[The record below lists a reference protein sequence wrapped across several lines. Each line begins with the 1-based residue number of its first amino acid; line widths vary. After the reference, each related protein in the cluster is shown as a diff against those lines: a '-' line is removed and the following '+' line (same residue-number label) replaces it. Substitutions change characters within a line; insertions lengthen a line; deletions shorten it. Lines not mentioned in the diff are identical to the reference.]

1 MAELL
6 YALPDGVVVK
16 GRKSKVV
23 PLCLTLAG
31 VVLLVVNG
39 LLPATAGYEDLK
51 SALVLF
57 GGVIFATGVL
67 LLLVRLF
74 GDSGVPLYGE
84 NRVPLVWSERY
95 YPKSAASAVA
105 DCLTRHDWARLR
117 SIAQSQVPAIRLVAY
132 HTPDEVRA
140 LLSRLFGYEIDP
152 SVRVFPPF
160 YTDFGRNIAVGKGVF
175 INACCH
181 FQDHGGVTLGDGC
194 QIGHNVV
201 FATLDHGI
209 APAERRTTVPA
220 PIVLGRNVWVGSNAT
235 ILRGVTIGDNAV
247 VAAGA
252 VVAKDV
258 EANTIVG
265 GVPARLLRRIDG

>member
-51 SALVLF
+51 SAL
-57 GGVIFATGVL
+57 GVL

-132 HTPDEVRA
+132 HTPDEGFVACQAFEYVELEERPLTELHIVR
-140 LLSRLFGYEIDP
+140 S
-152 SVRVFPPF
+152 
-160 YTDFGRNIAVGKGVF
+160 
-175 INACCH
+175 
-181 FQDHGGVTLGDGC
+181 
-194 QIGHNVV
+194 GH
-201 FATLDHGI
+201 
-209 APAERRTTVPA
+209 
-220 PIVLGRNVWVGSNAT
+220 
-235 ILRGVTIGDNAV
+235 
-247 VAAGA
+247 
-252 VVAKDV
+252 
-258 EANTIVG
+258 EA
-265 GVPARLLRRIDG
+265 

>member
-1 MAELL
+1 MKWIPEGAVTGHRSKRPNVSGPQSECAGLEAYSAIESTSL
-6 YALPDGVVVK
+6 CLPDGVVVK

-132 HTPDEVRA
+132 HTPDEGFVACQAFEYVELEERPLTELHIVR
-140 LLSRLFGYEIDP
+140 S
-152 SVRVFPPF
+152 
-160 YTDFGRNIAVGKGVF
+160 
-175 INACCH
+175 
-181 FQDHGGVTLGDGC
+181 
-194 QIGHNVV
+194 GH
-201 FATLDHGI
+201 
-209 APAERRTTVPA
+209 
-220 PIVLGRNVWVGSNAT
+220 
-235 ILRGVTIGDNAV
+235 
-247 VAAGA
+247 
-252 VVAKDV
+252 
-258 EANTIVG
+258 EA
-265 GVPARLLRRIDG
+265 

>member
-1 MAELL
+1 MNKNQMAELL

-132 HTPDEVRA
+132 HTPDEGFVACRRSNTSSWRSGPSRSCTSCVPATRRSGVRRYA
-140 LLSRLFGYEIDP
+140 AEPDG
-152 SVRVFPPF
+152 VRHRPVPR
-160 YTDFGRNIAVGKGVF
+160 DFGSRPD
-175 INACCH
+175 C
-181 FQDHGGVTLGDGC
+181 
-194 QIGHNVV
+194 
-201 FATLDHGI
+201 
-209 APAERRTTVPA
+209 
-220 PIVLGRNVWVGSNAT
+220 
-235 ILRGVTIGDNAV
+235 
-247 VAAGA
+247 
-252 VVAKDV
+252 
-258 EANTIVG
+258 
-265 GVPARLLRRIDG
+265 

>member
-1 MAELL
+1 MNKNQMAELL

-117 SIAQSQVPAIRLVAY
+117 SIAQSQVPAIRLRKRRSEA
-132 HTPDEVRA
+132 
-140 LLSRLFGYEIDP
+140 
-152 SVRVFPPF
+152 
-160 YTDFGRNIAVGKGVF
+160 
-175 INACCH
+175 NA
-181 FQDHGGVTLGDGC
+181 
-194 QIGHNVV
+194 
-201 FATLDHGI
+201 
-209 APAERRTTVPA
+209 E
-220 PIVLGRNVWVGSNAT
+220 
-235 ILRGVTIGDNAV
+235 ILRRPAVSQRRSPPLSAKRVRDSCTLAARRGAFRENARKV
-247 VAAGA
+247 S
-252 VVAKDV
+252 D
-258 EANTIVG
+258 
-265 GVPARLLRRIDG
+265 LRIDGLV

>member
-1 MAELL
+1 MNKNQMAELL

-84 NRVPLVWSERY
+84 NRVPLVWS
-95 YPKSAASAVA
+95 ASLRARS
-105 DCLTRHDWARLR
+105 LPSGSWPTIRPTRGSWPARR
-117 SIAQSQVPAIRLVAY
+117 SNTSSWRSGPSRSCTSCVPATRRSGVRRYAAE
-132 HTPDEVRA
+132 PDGVRH
-140 LLSRLFGYEIDP
+140 RP
-152 SVRVFPPF
+152 VPR
-160 YTDFGRNIAVGKGVF
+160 DFGSRPDCWK
-175 INACCH
+175 
-181 FQDHGGVTLGDGC
+181 
-194 QIGHNVV
+194 
-201 FATLDHGI
+201 
-209 APAERRTTVPA
+209 
-220 PIVLGRNVWVGSNAT
+220 
-235 ILRGVTIGDNAV
+235 
-247 VAAGA
+247 
-252 VVAKDV
+252 
-258 EANTIVG
+258 
-265 GVPARLLRRIDG
+265 

>member
-74 GDSGVPLYGE
+74 GDSGVPL
-84 NRVPLVWSERY
+84 VWSERY

-132 HTPDEVRA
+132 HTPDEGFVACQAFEYVELEERPLTELHIVR
-140 LLSRLFGYEIDP
+140 S
-152 SVRVFPPF
+152 
-160 YTDFGRNIAVGKGVF
+160 
-175 INACCH
+175 
-181 FQDHGGVTLGDGC
+181 
-194 QIGHNVV
+194 GH
-201 FATLDHGI
+201 
-209 APAERRTTVPA
+209 
-220 PIVLGRNVWVGSNAT
+220 
-235 ILRGVTIGDNAV
+235 
-247 VAAGA
+247 
-252 VVAKDV
+252 
-258 EANTIVG
+258 EA
-265 GVPARLLRRIDG
+265 

>member
-1 MAELL
+1 MNKNQMAELL

-117 SIAQSQVPAIRLVAY
+117 SIAQSQVPAIRSNTSSWRSGPSRSCTSCVPATRRSGVRRY
-132 HTPDEVRA
+132 AAEPDGVRH
-140 LLSRLFGYEIDP
+140 RP
-152 SVRVFPPF
+152 VPR
-160 YTDFGRNIAVGKGVF
+160 DFGSRPD
-175 INACCH
+175 C
-181 FQDHGGVTLGDGC
+181 
-194 QIGHNVV
+194 
-201 FATLDHGI
+201 
-209 APAERRTTVPA
+209 
-220 PIVLGRNVWVGSNAT
+220 
-235 ILRGVTIGDNAV
+235 
-247 VAAGA
+247 
-252 VVAKDV
+252 
-258 EANTIVG
+258 
-265 GVPARLLRRIDG
+265 

>member
-1 MAELL
+1 MNKNQMAELL

-105 DCLTRHDWARLR
+105 DCLTRHDWRACAALRRARSLPSGSWPTIRPTRGSWPARR
-117 SIAQSQVPAIRLVAY
+117 SNTSSWRSGPSRSCTSCVPAMRRSG
-132 HTPDEVRA
+132 VRRYA
-140 LLSRLFGYEIDP
+140 AEPGRCAGIVP
-152 SVRVFPPF
+152 VPR
-160 YTDFGRNIAVGKGVF
+160 DFGSRPD
-175 INACCH
+175 C
-181 FQDHGGVTLGDGC
+181 
-194 QIGHNVV
+194 
-201 FATLDHGI
+201 
-209 APAERRTTVPA
+209 
-220 PIVLGRNVWVGSNAT
+220 
-235 ILRGVTIGDNAV
+235 
-247 VAAGA
+247 
-252 VVAKDV
+252 
-258 EANTIVG
+258 
-265 GVPARLLRRIDG
+265 

>member
-1 MAELL
+1 MNKNQMAELL

-132 HTPDEVRA
+132 HTPDEGFVACQAFEYVELEERPSRSCTSCVPATRRSGVRRYA
-140 LLSRLFGYEIDP
+140 AEPDG
-152 SVRVFPPF
+152 VRHRPVPR
-160 YTDFGRNIAVGKGVF
+160 DFGSRPD
-175 INACCH
+175 C
-181 FQDHGGVTLGDGC
+181 
-194 QIGHNVV
+194 
-201 FATLDHGI
+201 
-209 APAERRTTVPA
+209 
-220 PIVLGRNVWVGSNAT
+220 
-235 ILRGVTIGDNAV
+235 
-247 VAAGA
+247 
-252 VVAKDV
+252 
-258 EANTIVG
+258 
-265 GVPARLLRRIDG
+265 

>member
-1 MAELL
+1 MNKNQMAELL

-67 LLLVRLF
+67 LLLVRL
-74 GDSGVPLYGE
+74 YGE

-132 HTPDEVRA
+132 HTPDEGFVACQAFEYVELEERPLTELHIVR
-140 LLSRLFGYEIDP
+140 S
-152 SVRVFPPF
+152 
-160 YTDFGRNIAVGKGVF
+160 
-175 INACCH
+175 
-181 FQDHGGVTLGDGC
+181 
-194 QIGHNVV
+194 GH
-201 FATLDHGI
+201 
-209 APAERRTTVPA
+209 
-220 PIVLGRNVWVGSNAT
+220 
-235 ILRGVTIGDNAV
+235 
-247 VAAGA
+247 
-252 VVAKDV
+252 
-258 EANTIVG
+258 EA
-265 GVPARLLRRIDG
+265 

>member
-1 MAELL
+1 MNKNQMAELL

-132 HTPDEVRA
+132 HTPDEGFVACQAFEYVELEERPLTKLHIVR
-140 LLSRLFGYEIDP
+140 S
-152 SVRVFPPF
+152 
-160 YTDFGRNIAVGKGVF
+160 
-175 INACCH
+175 
-181 FQDHGGVTLGDGC
+181 
-194 QIGHNVV
+194 GH
-201 FATLDHGI
+201 
-209 APAERRTTVPA
+209 
-220 PIVLGRNVWVGSNAT
+220 
-235 ILRGVTIGDNAV
+235 
-247 VAAGA
+247 
-252 VVAKDV
+252 
-258 EANTIVG
+258 EA
-265 GVPARLLRRIDG
+265 

>member
-1 MAELL
+1 MNKNQMAELL

-132 HTPDEVRA
+132 HTPDEGFVACQAFEYVELEERPLTELHIVRSTSLCGGTGRCA
-140 LLSRLFGYEIDP
+140 ASSGSPRFREPAGLLIIKWKKY
-152 SVRVFPPF
+152 
-160 YTDFGRNIAVGKGVF
+160 
-175 INACCH
+175 
-181 FQDHGGVTLGDGC
+181 
-194 QIGHNVV
+194 VV
-201 FATLDHGI
+201 NH
-209 APAERRTTVPA
+209 
-220 PIVLGRNVWVGSNAT
+220 
-235 ILRGVTIGDNAV
+235 
-247 VAAGA
+247 
-252 VVAKDV
+252 
-258 EANTIVG
+258 
-265 GVPARLLRRIDG
+265 

>member
-1 MAELL
+1 MNKNQMAELL

-117 SIAQSQVPAIRLVAY
+117 SIAQSQVHDPFVCGDKARNPEKHNSGLGLSITKKIVEMHNGRLYLEQGWKEYTKAFVI
-132 HTPDEVRA
+132 D
-140 LLSRLFGYEIDP
+140 LS
-152 SVRVFPPF
+152 
-160 YTDFGRNIAVGKGVF
+160 
-175 INACCH
+175 
-181 FQDHGGVTLGDGC
+181 
-194 QIGHNVV
+194 
-201 FATLDHGI
+201 
-209 APAERRTTVPA
+209 
-220 PIVLGRNVWVGSNAT
+220 
-235 ILRGVTIGDNAV
+235 
-247 VAAGA
+247 
-252 VVAKDV
+252 
-258 EANTIVG
+258 
-265 GVPARLLRRIDG
+265 

>member
-74 GDSGVPLYGE
+74 GE

-132 HTPDEVRA
+132 HTPDEGFVACQAFEYVELEERPLTELHIVR
-140 LLSRLFGYEIDP
+140 S
-152 SVRVFPPF
+152 
-160 YTDFGRNIAVGKGVF
+160 
-175 INACCH
+175 
-181 FQDHGGVTLGDGC
+181 
-194 QIGHNVV
+194 GH
-201 FATLDHGI
+201 
-209 APAERRTTVPA
+209 
-220 PIVLGRNVWVGSNAT
+220 
-235 ILRGVTIGDNAV
+235 
-247 VAAGA
+247 
-252 VVAKDV
+252 
-258 EANTIVG
+258 EA
-265 GVPARLLRRIDG
+265 

>member
-1 MAELL
+1 MNKNQMAELL

-51 SALVLF
+51 SALV
-57 GGVIFATGVL
+57 
-67 LLLVRLF
+67 LF

-132 HTPDEVRA
+132 HTPDEGFVACQAFEYVELEERPLTELHIVR
-140 LLSRLFGYEIDP
+140 S
-152 SVRVFPPF
+152 
-160 YTDFGRNIAVGKGVF
+160 
-175 INACCH
+175 
-181 FQDHGGVTLGDGC
+181 
-194 QIGHNVV
+194 GH
-201 FATLDHGI
+201 
-209 APAERRTTVPA
+209 
-220 PIVLGRNVWVGSNAT
+220 
-235 ILRGVTIGDNAV
+235 
-247 VAAGA
+247 
-252 VVAKDV
+252 
-258 EANTIVG
+258 EA
-265 GVPARLLRRIDG
+265 

>member
-1 MAELL
+1 MNKNQMAELL

-74 GDSGVPLYGE
+74 GDSGVPL
-84 NRVPLVWSERY
+84 VWSERY

-132 HTPDEVRA
+132 HTPDEGFVACQAFEYVELEERPLTELHIVR
-140 LLSRLFGYEIDP
+140 S
-152 SVRVFPPF
+152 
-160 YTDFGRNIAVGKGVF
+160 
-175 INACCH
+175 
-181 FQDHGGVTLGDGC
+181 
-194 QIGHNVV
+194 GH
-201 FATLDHGI
+201 
-209 APAERRTTVPA
+209 
-220 PIVLGRNVWVGSNAT
+220 
-235 ILRGVTIGDNAV
+235 
-247 VAAGA
+247 
-252 VVAKDV
+252 
-258 EANTIVG
+258 EA
-265 GVPARLLRRIDG
+265 

>member
-1 MAELL
+1 MNKNQMAELL

-31 VVLLVVNG
+31 VVSLVVNG

-57 GGVIFATGVL
+57 GGLIFAAGVL
-67 LLLVRLF
+67 LLFVRLF

-117 SIAQSQVPAIRLVAY
+117 SIAQSQVPAIRL
-132 HTPDEVRA
+132 
-140 LLSRLFGYEIDP
+140 
-152 SVRVFPPF
+152 
-160 YTDFGRNIAVGKGVF
+160 
-175 INACCH
+175 
-181 FQDHGGVTLGDGC
+181 GGLPY
-194 QIGHNVV
+194 
-201 FATLDHGI
+201 A
-209 APAERRTTVPA
+209 R
-220 PIVLGRNVWVGSNAT
+220 
-235 ILRGVTIGDNAV
+235 RGVRGLPGVRIRR
-247 VAAGA
+247 
-252 VVAKDV
+252 
-258 EANTIVG
+258 VG
-265 GVPARLLRRIDG
+265 GAAPHGVAHRAFRPRGVAEYVVMRRGTGRCAASSGSPRFREPAGLLIIKWKKYVVNH

>member
-1 MAELL
+1 MNKNQMAELL

-105 DCLTRHDWARLR
+105 DCLTRHDWARGLPGVR
-117 SIAQSQVPAIRLVAY
+117 IRRVGGAAPHGVAHRAFRPRGVAEYVVMRRNRTVCGIVRFPAISGAGRIV
-132 HTPDEVRA
+132 DDKME
-140 LLSRLFGYEIDP
+140 EI
-152 SVRVFPPF
+152 
-160 YTDFGRNIAVGKGVF
+160 
-175 INACCH
+175 CC
-181 FQDHGGVTLGDGC
+181 
-194 QIGHNVV
+194 
-201 FATLDHGI
+201 
-209 APAERRTTVPA
+209 
-220 PIVLGRNVWVGSNAT
+220 
-235 ILRGVTIGDNAV
+235 
-247 VAAGA
+247 
-252 VVAKDV
+252 
-258 EANTIVG
+258 
-265 GVPARLLRRIDG
+265 

>member
-1 MAELL
+1 MNKNQMAELL

-95 YPKSAASAVA
+95 YPKSAAGRVCAASLRARS
-105 DCLTRHDWARLR
+105 LPSGSWPTIRPTRGSWPARR
-117 SIAQSQVPAIRLVAY
+117 SNTSSWRSGPSRSCTSCVPATRRSGVRRYAAE
-132 HTPDEVRA
+132 PDGVRH
-140 LLSRLFGYEIDP
+140 RP
-152 SVRVFPPF
+152 VPR
-160 YTDFGRNIAVGKGVF
+160 DFGSRPD
-175 INACCH
+175 C
-181 FQDHGGVTLGDGC
+181 
-194 QIGHNVV
+194 
-201 FATLDHGI
+201 
-209 APAERRTTVPA
+209 
-220 PIVLGRNVWVGSNAT
+220 
-235 ILRGVTIGDNAV
+235 
-247 VAAGA
+247 
-252 VVAKDV
+252 
-258 EANTIVG
+258 
-265 GVPARLLRRIDG
+265 

>member
-1 MAELL
+1 MNKNQMAELL

-117 SIAQSQVPAIRLVAY
+117 SIAQSQVPASRSCTSCVPATRRSGVRRY
-132 HTPDEVRA
+132 AAEPDGVRH
-140 LLSRLFGYEIDP
+140 RP
-152 SVRVFPPF
+152 VPR
-160 YTDFGRNIAVGKGVF
+160 DFGSRPD
-175 INACCH
+175 C
-181 FQDHGGVTLGDGC
+181 
-194 QIGHNVV
+194 
-201 FATLDHGI
+201 
-209 APAERRTTVPA
+209 
-220 PIVLGRNVWVGSNAT
+220 
-235 ILRGVTIGDNAV
+235 
-247 VAAGA
+247 
-252 VVAKDV
+252 
-258 EANTIVG
+258 
-265 GVPARLLRRIDG
+265 

>member
-1 MAELL
+1 MNKNQMAELL

-16 GRKSKVV
+16 ARKSKVV

-105 DCLTRHDWARLR
+105 GY
-117 SIAQSQVPAIRLVAY
+117 IA
-132 HTPDEVRA
+132 
-140 LLSRLFGYEIDP
+140 DP
-152 SVRVFPPF
+152 
-160 YTDFGRNIAVGKGVF
+160 RN
-175 INACCH
+175 
-181 FQDHGGVTLGDGC
+181 
-194 QIGHNVV
+194 
-201 FATLDHGI
+201 
-209 APAERRTTVPA
+209 
-220 PIVLGRNVWVGSNAT
+220 
-235 ILRGVTIGDNAV
+235 
-247 VAAGA
+247 
-252 VVAKDV
+252 
-258 EANTIVG
+258 
-265 GVPARLLRRIDG
+265 